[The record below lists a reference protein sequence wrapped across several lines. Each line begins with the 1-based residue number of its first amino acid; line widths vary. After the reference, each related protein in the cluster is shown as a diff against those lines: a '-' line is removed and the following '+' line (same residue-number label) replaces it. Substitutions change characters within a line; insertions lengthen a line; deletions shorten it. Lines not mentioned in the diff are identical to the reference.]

1 MGHNSD
7 GISLPAKACFN
18 SGTCWLNNVAVSGQ
32 QAGVRAID
40 KKKWGPTMKIQSVRI
55 KNFRTLKDVA
65 IPFDSVTT
73 LIGPNGTGKSTVL
86 RALDWFFNGR
96 PGLLTERD
104 CSFGASDE
112 DIEVQVTFDDLTEKD
127 RAELGKY
134 APEGTTTFTAWKRR
148 SKDGA
153 ESISANSKSYPPFND
168 IRSKGSAGDKRVV
181 YNELRESDPSLGLPP
196 WSSLDAANQAMTT
209 WEASHTDQLID
220 APESLQTNFFGFNSG
235 GKMSGLF
242 DFVLVTADLR
252 ASEESVDG
260 KSSII
265 GRILERSVDRA
276 AADEEIA
283 KIVEESRAKQQTV
296 YAEKF
301 KAQLEKMTAQ
311 LNDVVSSY
319 SPGRA
324 VTVSPAEVELKAPR
338 TTFEVAVLD
347 GATETAVE
355 RQGHGFQRTLLISA
369 LQLLAR
375 SGAASAE
382 GVICLAIEEPE
393 LFQHPIQAQTF
404 AKVLRSL
411 AEDTSKRIQ
420 VAYATHSP
428 YFLEARHFHQ
438 IRRLTR
444 SSDEI
449 PAVTVHRATVDDVK
463 TKLNGTVD
471 ADQVARQLDGVVTSR
486 LSIALFATRVL
497 LVEGDTEAAVFYG
510 IGDRD
515 AVGCLESQ
523 GLSIVSAGGKGGI
536 PLAHAILTSLGIPTY
551 VLFDGDAGFEERA
564 KAAGKKPAAIE
575 SDRTKFST
583 ENRRLLKYFGE
594 DEVDFPLE
602 KIGTQVATL
611 SDHLETYLES
621 NWTDW
626 RTSCEAIE
634 ATAGIQLAKNQ
645 YAYRTATVEAKG
657 TVPEMLKQIL
667 AKASGT

>member
-1 MGHNSD
+1 
-7 GISLPAKACFN
+7 
-18 SGTCWLNNVAVSGQ
+18 
-32 QAGVRAID
+32 
-40 KKKWGPTMKIQSVRI
+40 MKIQSVRI

-153 ESISANSKSYPPFND
+153 ESISANSKSYPPFNG
-168 IRSKGSAGDKRVV
+168 IRSKGSAGDKKVE
-181 YNELRESDPSLGLPP
+181 YNRLRESDPSLGLPP
-196 WSSLDAANQAMTT
+196 WSSVDAANQAMTT
-209 WEASHTDQLID
+209 WEANHTDQLID

-252 ASEESVDG
+252 ASEESLDG

-283 KIVEESRAKQQTV
+283 KIVEESRAKQQSV

-301 KAQLEKMTAQ
+301 KAQLEEMTAQ

-471 ADQVARQLDGVVTSR
+471 ADLVARQLDGVVTSR

-575 SDRTKFST
+575 SDRTKLST

-594 DEVDFPLE
+594 DEVDFPPE

-634 ATAGIQLAKNQ
+634 ATAGIQFAKNQ